1 MKLTRSIYNNT
12 DALCV
17 TSKIDLK
24 HNDLDS
30 LVALTRRRY
39 NPLYVSAI
47 FVHGPDGVSLSI
59 TPEYS
64 MILQEV
70 DCQP

>member
-1 MKLTRSIYNNT
+1 M
-12 DALCV
+12 CV

-24 HNDLDS
+24 HNDIDT

-47 FVHGPDGVSLSI
+47 FVHGPDGVRLSI